1 MDIREGRQRCTQ
13 IALFSQ
19 SINDFDETMVDLSTS
34 AWILGAAS
42 KQVVDRAG
50 KMFGFLDSVLF
61 SMEKIGAPSK
71 AGANLIAR
79 LVTNKGTF
87 QQFVTN
93 TLGPIELWAFSTT
106 AQDAAIR
113 DELYKLM
120 GPVEARMRLAARF
133 PGGSARYE
141 IERRSQT
148 MKDRG
153 ESGDASLTVVQ
164 QIVEE
169 LARKG

>member
-1 MDIREGRQRCTQ
+1 
-13 IALFSQ
+13 
-19 SINDFDETMVDLSTS
+19 
-34 AWILGAAS
+34 
-42 KQVVDRAG
+42 
-50 KMFGFLDSVLF
+50 
-61 SMEKIGAPSK
+61 MEKIGAPSK

-106 AQDAAIR
+106 SQDAVLR
-113 DELYKLM
+113 DELYRLL
-120 GPVEARMRLAARF
+120 GPVEARRRLAARF
-133 PGGSARYE
+133 PGGTAREE

-153 ESGDASLTVVQ
+153 ERGDAGLTVVQ
-164 QIVEE
+164 QIVED
-169 LARKG
+169 LAREG